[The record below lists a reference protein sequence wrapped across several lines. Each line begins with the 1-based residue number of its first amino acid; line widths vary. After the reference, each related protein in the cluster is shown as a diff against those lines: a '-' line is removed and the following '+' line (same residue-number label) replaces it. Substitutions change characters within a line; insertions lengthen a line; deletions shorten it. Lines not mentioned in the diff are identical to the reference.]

1 MQGPRFNSWSG
12 NETPRTATQAQGI
25 QTNVSL
31 KREKRGGARVC
42 GARSSN
48 PEVPR
53 GQALKER
60 HLGLVYKT
68 LSSNGSC
75 CVTLGKV
82 LLSLRSLFL

>member
-53 GQALKER
+53 GQALKENLEFKR
-60 HLGLVYKT
+60 LLLCDLGQGTT
-68 LSSNGSC
+68 LS
-75 CVTLGKV
+75 
-82 LLSLRSLFL
+82 